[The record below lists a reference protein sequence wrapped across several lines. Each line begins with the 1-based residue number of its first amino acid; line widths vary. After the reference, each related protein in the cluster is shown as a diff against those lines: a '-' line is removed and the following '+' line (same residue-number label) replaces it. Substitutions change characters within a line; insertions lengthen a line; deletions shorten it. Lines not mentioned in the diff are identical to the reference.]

1 MNSQGTCASE
11 SCQPQSRFA
20 SLQRAAA
27 FGLAAGLLLPWHAAT
42 AATAQDREFL
52 SAQRAFRANDV
63 RRVDAQ
69 LAKLKDYVLT
79 PYVEYWD
86 LKLRLDSAPE
96 SRLRDFLA
104 ANAGSYPA
112 ELLRAAWL
120 KRLGKNEQWESFER
134 ERAALVE
141 EDPEIHCYAVAARVA
156 RGDANGYAQ
165 AARLWRELRELPQ
178 GCAALAERLAADG
191 HLTQDDVWA
200 RLRVL
205 FESGQVAL
213 AKRTLAY
220 LPRDA
225 RPDAHQWSLATSK
238 PHKLLSGV
246 PLQLERRKGRELA
259 VLATVRLAAKDARAA
274 GRALQ
279 GWLGAALP
287 DADREYLWGRVA
299 LEAARSHLPEA
310 LDWYRHFAK
319 ARLSD
324 EQLAW
329 QARAALRAGEW
340 QTVRDAIEAMS
351 NEARRDPAWVY
362 WYARARAALGDA
374 AGAKSYYLRISSGT
388 DFYGLLAAEELGLP
402 AALPEPAAEPT
413 DRDIDALRANPGF
426 ARALELQRLGL
437 REDARLEWLF
447 TIRDFDDETLL
458 AASALAWRAGA
469 YDRAINTANR
479 TLLQHNFRMRYPAP
493 FAEVFREYA
502 QAHGVD
508 EAWLLGIVRQES
520 RFVRDARSGAG
531 ARGLMQILPKTAR
544 WLARGIRHKRLQVR
558 QVSDVDTNVTL
569 GARYLRIVQNE
580 LEHPVLVCAAY
591 NAGPK
596 RARDWRDG
604 KPLEGAI
611 YAETIPFGETRD
623 YVKKV
628 MANTMIYSLLL
639 YGKAVSLKERLGIV
653 RSRSG
658 SERL

>member
-1 MNSQGTCASE
+1 MPNA
-11 SCQPQSRFA
+11 CQPQPLVARLRFA
-20 SLQRAAA
+20 AIVV
-27 FGLAAGLLLPWHAAT
+27 AAGLCVASQGAAAT
-42 AATAQDREFL
+42 APDREFL
-52 SAQRAFRANDV
+52 VAQRAFRSGDA

-69 LAKLKDYVLT
+69 LAKVKDYVLA

-86 LKLRLDSAPE
+86 LKLQIDSVPE
-96 SRLRDFLA
+96 QRVRDFLA

-112 ELLRAAWL
+112 ELLRVAWL
-120 KRLGKNEQWESFER
+120 KQLGKAGQWEAFER

-141 EDPEIHCYAVAARVA
+141 EDPEIHCYAVAARLA
-156 RGDANGYAQ
+156 RGDAGGYAE
-165 AARLWRELRELPQ
+165 AMRIWLDPHELAP
-178 GCAALAERLAADG
+178 GCAALAGRLVADG
-191 HLTQDDVWA
+191 RLTQDDVWA
-200 RLRVL
+200 RLRAL
-205 FESGQVAL
+205 FENGQMAL

-220 LPRDA
+220 LPREA
-225 RPDAHQWSLATSK
+225 RPDAHQWSLAASK
-238 PHKLLSGV
+238 PNKLLSGV
-246 PLQLERRKGRELA
+246 PLQLERRRGRELA
-259 VLATVRLAAKDARAA
+259 VLATVRLAAKDTSAA
-274 GRALQ
+274 ARALQ
-279 GWLGAALP
+279 GWLGASLP
-287 DADREYLWGRVA
+287 GADRDYLWGRVA

-310 LDWYRHFAK
+310 LDWYRHAAK
-319 ARLSD
+319 GRLSD

-329 QARAALRAGEW
+329 QARAALRAGDW
-340 QTVRDAIEAMS
+340 QTVREAIDAMG
-351 NEARRDPAWVY
+351 NDARRDPAWIY
-362 WYARARAALGDA
+362 WYGRARAAQGDA

-402 AALPEPAAEPT
+402 DSVPEAAAEPAES
-413 DRDIDALRANPGF
+413 DIDALRANPGF
-426 ARALELQRLGL
+426 VRALELQRLGL
-437 REDARLEWLF
+437 REDARLEWLY
-447 TIRDFDDETLL
+447 TIRDFDDEALL

-469 YDRAINTANR
+469 YDRSINTANR

-520 RFVRDARSGAG
+520 RFVSDARSGAG

-544 WLARGIRHKRLQVR
+544 WLARGIRHKRLRAR
-558 QVSDVDTNVTL
+558 QVSDVDTTVTL

-596 RARDWRDG
+596 RARGWRDG

-628 MANTMIYSLLL
+628 MANTVIYSLLL